1 MSLLATLSS
10 CWQRFQADLFPELRE
25 VVGPLSERQ
34 ERFVMVLDL
43 ARVEALTPHW
53 HGLPGRPPAE
63 RAALARAFVAKAV
76 FDVPTTSL
84 LVDRLKVDKTLRRL
98 CGWERA
104 QAVPSEATFS
114 RAFAEFAAS
123 ALPTR
128 LHETLIATSHKKCT
142 GRSKSP
148 PNMGLSMSRS
158 FF

>member
-10 CWQRFQADLFPELRE
+10 RWQRFQAELFPAMQE
-25 VVGPLSERQ
+25 VAGRLTERH

-43 ARVEALTPHW
+43 ARIETLTPHW
-53 HGLPGRPPAE
+53 HGLPGRPPTE

-76 FDVPTTSL
+76 FDLPTTSL
-84 LVDRLKVDKTLRRL
+84 LIDRLTVDKTLRRL

-123 ALPTR
+123 
-128 LHETLIATSHKKCT
+128 
-142 GRSKSP
+142 G
-148 PNMGLSMSRS
+148 
-158 FF
+158 